1 MNEDYLKG
9 LHEYLGIK
17 DDYNTWVNAVKDND
31 KYLAGL
37 HDYLKIKDDVNT
49 WKSKVWG
56 SKSNSSTWSIQ
67 DLTLQKLQ
75 AEKSPLYREGED
87 LRKIKAENI
96 IAKYD
101 KDREQI
107 SYSLY
112 NEGVDKKKVKETV
125 EPVTQMPQDVLKAP
139 DLGKAKF
146 VKEWTDKKIADKVSV
161 EDALTLTPKEAYRVT
176 KGAHAIDVNDKLVE
190 LTDQNK
196 WGVITELQKSYAG
209 FIQGFSNS
217 VINSDNT
224 KEEDELV
231 KQAVDVAIKKADASG
246 ELIKKN
252 IETKYLNNYV
262 NLLTIKSNAIY
273 DNLNKILSSDELEVI
288 NKEPEYNKA
297 VKEGTIERDSNYEQ
311 VLNLTKNKLQSTGIY
326 ELNNSINAYKQ
337 ELDNLPIE
345 YKKAAIAEKAQ
356 QDLQNYR
363 DAISKKKG
371 DLANSFL
378 SFSDA
383 FDSAVERNI
392 LKGIPNSVM
401 SGLASIGV
409 DFGEAWI
416 AAESVQPGILNLTTT
431 KNLRPSFEKS
441 AVYHDPKTGV
451 SYEVGFSDKNQVS
464 EIYDNNGYVA
474 VLSDE
479 EKQRIAENVEKAKLY
494 KKAKTNINGESL
506 AYKGISTALDVGAT
520 VAMGYGMARGLNVVG
535 IGGEAGA
542 LSKLGKTG
550 GYIESQLLQGVPM
563 FFQYWGNSTVDAVRS
578 GDLSPQEAAW
588 YGAATTAMEVAI
600 EGMNPLM
607 GRVSQG
613 FGRIS
618 QLTESMERRNV
629 LAALGKYTTGQART
643 RGFITT
649 LKDIAAE
656 QGGEILS
663 LYTTP
668 ALNTVAN
675 QVLGGNF
682 DTGLPSAEDW
692 YETMAI
698 TLMATIIPA
707 TFSGANDFNYIK
719 SDKFFKES
727 LYNATDLKY
736 KESLALH
743 LDNLEKDGTITKDEK
758 TKFNGLITHLES
770 KRAALDESGDDTNK
784 SKVLREDIMG
794 LYAHKYRLEQKKS
807 DDNALNV
814 DINKEIEATQKELDV
829 KIKNLQNIKK
839 IPSEDVQSEG
849 LPDIATNQDIKG
861 KSGGIMG
868 EDNISLAL
876 SKKEKQL
883 EIIKTTNPAPD
894 NNLLWARTVDDIKT
908 ADEAFQTAFKDGAM
922 YEDFTVDDMKS
933 SLESGEVIVYS
944 SYPITEGVFVSPSKM
959 NAQEY
964 AGGKKGKVYS
974 KKVKL
979 EDIAWLDEGDG
990 QYAPVSEEQTKPIK
1004 DDTNNVVPNEIT
1016 GAETVDVGKQ
1026 TTDGKEVGERNKKQE
1041 VVQQGEETLLG
1052 TPTSNELNL
1061 DITTLPNTKS
1071 ERLSVIK
1078 EKLQSNNVL
1087 EYIND
1092 KGEPC

>member
-1 MNEDYLKG
+1 MDEQNLEYIYKKYGLKTVG
-9 LHEYLGIK
+9 TFEQFKTAVETDI
-17 DDYNTWVNAVKDND
+17 NAVYNNPSFK
-31 KYLAGL
+31 L
-37 HDYLKIKDDVNT
+37 NT
-49 WKSKVWG
+49 IG
-56 SKSNSSTWSIQ
+56 SIDEFKAAIYPNKSNSSTWSIQ

-75 AEKSPLYREGED
+75 AEKSPLYREGKD

-112 NEGVDKKKVKETV
+112 NEGVDKKKAKETV
-125 EPVTQMPQDVLKAP
+125 EPVIQMPQDNLKAP

-146 VKEWTDKKIADKVSV
+146 VKEWTDKKIADKLSV

-196 WGVITELQKSYAG
+196 WGVITELQKSYAR

-224 KEEDELV
+224 KEENELV

-262 NLLTIKSNAIY
+262 NLLIIKSNAIY
-273 DNLNKILSSDELEVI
+273 DNLNKVLSSDELEAI

-297 VKEGTIERDSNYEQ
+297 VNEGTIERDSNYEQ

-326 ELNNSINAYKQ
+326 ELNKSINAYKQ

-416 AAESVQPGILNLTTT
+416 AAESVQPGILTLTTT

-441 AVYHDPKTGV
+441 AVYHDPKTGI
-451 SYEVGFSDKNQVS
+451 SYEVGFSDKNHVS

-494 KKAKTNINGESL
+494 KKAKTNRNGESL

-520 VAMGYGMARGLNVVG
+520 VAMGYGMAKVLTAVG

-607 GRVSQG
+607 GRVSKG
-613 FGRIS
+613 LGRIS
-618 QLTESMERRNV
+618 QTMESLERRNV

-656 QGGEILS
+656 QREEILS

-675 QVLGGNF
+675 QVLDGNF

-707 TFSGANDFNYIK
+707 TFSGVNDFNYLK

-727 LYNATDLKY
+727 LYAATDLKY

-743 LDNLEKDGTITKDEK
+743 LDNLEKDRTITKDEK

-807 DDNALNV
+807 DDDALNV
-814 DINKEIEATQKELDV
+814 DINKEIEATQKELDI
-829 KIKNLQNIKK
+829 KIKKLQDIQKDTSAGVN
-839 IPSEDVQSEG
+839 DSEG
-849 LPDIATNQDIKG
+849 FATKQDFEEG
-861 KSGGIMG
+861 VG
-868 EDNISLAL
+868 EDAL
-876 SKKEKQL
+876 NLPVPEKVTILGKEVNRYSNFIPTEAQVEPDAIYSFQGNTKDEIPELWRDKAYANESTINGKKVESWHSSINGDELLQLYKEKAQ
-883 EIIKTTNPAPD
+883 
-894 NNLLWARTVDDIKT
+894 
-908 ADEAFQTAFKDGAM
+908 KDA
-922 YEDFTVDDMKS
+922 
-933 SLESGEVIVYS
+933 
-944 SYPITEGVFVSPSKM
+944 
-959 NAQEY
+959 
-964 AGGKKGKVYS
+964 
-974 KKVKL
+974 
-979 EDIAWLDEGDG
+979 
-990 QYAPVSEEQTKPIK
+990 
-1004 DDTNNVVPNEIT
+1004 NEIT
-1016 GAETVDVGKQ
+1016 SPKTVDVGKQ
-1026 TTDGKEVGERNKKQE
+1026 TTVSKEVGEGNAQEQEINIQSKEKKE
-1041 VVQQGEETLLG
+1041 N
-1052 TPTSNELNL
+1052 PLNL
-1061 DITTLPNTKS
+1061 DIPSLPKDIAGRK
-1071 ERLSVIK
+1071 EAIK
-1078 EKLQSNNVL
+1078 TKLQ
-1087 EYIND
+1087 ND
-1092 KGEPC
+1092 GILVFEDENGNPC